1 LLLVADNPPQADHIN
16 IIDTWPAKLNTHEGI
31 TSPKAPT
38 ELRYTTDGTEW
49 GFQIPSIV
57 DRHQWFKIGL
67 HEKTTA
73 VAGKT
78 SDQLTTE
85 YLAELYKHLM
95 YTLEQKIGA
104 ALLRNQQIEFCLT
117 VPAIWRETAKEKTK
131 AACQKAGF
139 KTNTEIYL
147 VSEPEAAAISALH
160 GLDPHGLQIGES
172 FVLCDAGGGTVDL
185 ITYTITALH
194 PILCVREAASGTG
207 GLCGSTFLNR
217 RFGEFLSKRLGGE
230 AGWDNEIL
238 AEAMERFDT
247 VIKKQYS
254 PSSDGDE
261 GYTVLVPGLANNP
274 KLGIR
279 RGRFTIRPA
288 DMRAVFEP
296 IILKIIEL
304 VRGQISSSRVPI
316 RAVLLVGGF
325 GQNAYLKERMRAALG
340 GTEVLQPPGAWT
352 AIVSGAVMMGLA
364 RANRA
369 LAQVSVVSRSA
380 RKHYGVEL
388 IIPFNAAVHAP
399 STKYV
404 LLLLLCPRPLIVR
417 VPADDDVM
425 V

>member
-1 LLLVADNPPQADHIN
+1 M
-16 IIDTWPAKLNTHEGI
+16 
-31 TSPKAPT
+31 TSPKVPT
-38 ELRYTTDGTEW
+38 ELRYTSEGTEW

-67 HEKTTA
+67 NDKTVSST
-73 VAGKT
+73 AGKT
-78 SDQLTTE
+78 SDQLTTD

-95 YTLEQKIGA
+95 YTLEQNIGA
-104 ALLRNQQIEFCLT
+104 SLLRSQQIEFCLT
-117 VPAIWRETAKEKTK
+117 VPAIWREAAKEKTK
-131 AACQKAGF
+131 VACQKAGF
-139 KTNTEIYL
+139 KTSTEIHL

-160 GLDPHGLQIGES
+160 GLDPHGLQVGES

-194 PILCVREAASGTG
+194 PILSVREAASGTG

-217 RFGEFLSKRLGGE
+217 RFGEFLTKKLGGE
-230 AGWDNEIL
+230 VGWDNEIL
-238 AEAMERFDT
+238 AEAMDRFDT

-254 PSSDGDE
+254 PANDGDE
-261 GYTVLVPGLANNP
+261 GYTVLVPGLANNL

-279 RGRFTIRPA
+279 RSKFTIKPA

-304 VRGQISSSRVPI
+304 VRGQITSSKVPI

-364 RANRA
+364 RASWK
-369 LAQVSVVSRSA
+369 LAQVSVVSRAA

-388 IIPFNAAVHAP
+388 IIPFNAAVHSP
-399 STKYV
+399 ST
-404 LLLLLCPRPLIVR
+404 R
-417 VPADDDVM
+417 
-425 V
+425 